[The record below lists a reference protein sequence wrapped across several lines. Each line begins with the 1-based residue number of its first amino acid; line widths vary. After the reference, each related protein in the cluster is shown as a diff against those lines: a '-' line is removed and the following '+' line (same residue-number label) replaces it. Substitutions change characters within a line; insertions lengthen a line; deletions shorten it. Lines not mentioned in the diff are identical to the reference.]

1 MRCETVL
8 DVCLSLVVD
17 GVQRGGGGAGDE
29 HSRSRRHFPNQRAGP
44 GPKRT
49 EEGESGVHANGNL
62 KTGLHCHDF
71 VTTVVQPER
80 LFRVVIVVELLLAS

>member
-17 GVQRGGGGAGDE
+17 GVQRGGGGAGDG
-29 HSRSRRHFPNQRAGP
+29 HSRSGRHFPDQRPGP
-44 GPKRT
+44 RPKRT
-49 EEGESGVHANGNL
+49 EGRESGVHANRNL

-80 LFRVVIVVELLLAS
+80 LFRVVIVLLLAS